1 MRLLILVLLG
11 YLTYKFVITPF
22 MEGLRSPEPKDKI
35 RPSED
40 KDVNEDEYIDYE
52 EID

>member
-22 MEGLRSPEPKDKI
+22 MEGLRAPEPKDKI
-35 RPSED
+35 RPGK
-40 KDVNEDEYIDYE
+40 KDDVDENEYIDYE